1 MGKESNTL
9 EIRIEHLN
17 KVYEGNIQA
26 LQDVSLS
33 IGTGVFGLLGP
44 NGSGKTTLMR
54 ILATLLEPTSGRVEV
69 LGHDIRTE
77 KPQIRSLLGYM
88 PQDFGLYPTLTVYE
102 VLDYM
107 GLLYNLSNP
116 QERRTAIE
124 RALAQTNLSHL
135 RDRRVGTFSGGMMQ
149 RLGIAQALL
158 NSPQLLIVD
167 EPTSGLDP
175 EERIRIRSLLAELG
189 SDRIIILS
197 THIVADVEAVA
208 DTLAV
213 LHFGRIRYQ
222 GTPEGLLQQ
231 IQGKTWEITL
241 DRTELAGIKEKYLET
256 GVFRSSAGMQV
267 RVIADQVD
275 HPRARAVEPTLEDAY
290 IWLMGGRE
298 RG

>member
-1 MGKESNTL
+1 MEKSSNNL
-9 EIRIEHLN
+9 EIQIEHLT
-17 KVYEGNIQA
+17 KIYEGNIQA
-26 LQDVSLS
+26 LQDVNLS

-54 ILATLLEPTSGRVEV
+54 ILATLLEPTAGQVRV
-69 LGHDIRTE
+69 LGHDIRTD

-88 PQDFGLYPTLTVYE
+88 PQDFGLYPTLTAYE

-107 GLLYNLSNP
+107 GLLYNLSHP
-116 QERRTAIE
+116 QERRAAIE

-135 RDRRVGTFSGGMMQ
+135 RDRRVGTFSGGMLQ

-167 EPTSGLDP
+167 EPTAGLDP

-222 GTPEGLLQQ
+222 GTPENLLKQ
-231 IQGKTWEITL
+231 ILGRTWEITL
-241 DRTELAGIKEKYLET
+241 DRAELAKIKEKYLET
-256 GVFRSSAGMQV
+256 GVFRSSAGMHV
-267 RVIADQVD
+267 RVIADQLD
-275 HPRARAVEPTLEDAY
+275 HPQARTVEPTLEDAY

-298 RG
+298 RE